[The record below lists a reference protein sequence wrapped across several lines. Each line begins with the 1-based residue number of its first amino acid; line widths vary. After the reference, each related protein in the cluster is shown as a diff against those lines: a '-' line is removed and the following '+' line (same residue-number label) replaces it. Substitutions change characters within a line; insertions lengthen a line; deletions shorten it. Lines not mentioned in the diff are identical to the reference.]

1 MGQHVSHGDTTVRSA
16 CVCAVGIASFK
27 DRRKWASP
35 VDAVRLIRFLI
46 LLVAATAATACV
58 PLVVPRYSA
67 DPAQGK
73 PLFSSCAI
81 NKNVPDGIEL
91 QIDGV
96 QAQVKLQQ
104 AVPRGFVEVR
114 LDVPTNKTV
123 QLQGDVVEIDLH
135 NGRPPIEARYPN
147 ISLVD
152 SPGMHSFDTP
162 PALARYMVPVQTPM
176 LGGAITAGDREWP
189 KHYWMAAR
197 VDTEGADA
205 VTITLPG
212 MLINGLPVQAPKL
225 NFRRSLF
232 AVLAPL
238 NC

>member
-1 MGQHVSHGDTTVRSA
+1 MSLLMA
-16 CVCAVGIASFK
+16 AIA
-27 DRRKWASP
+27 
-35 VDAVRLIRFLI
+35 
-46 LLVAATAATACV
+46 TTACV

-73 PLFSSCAI
+73 TLFSDCAI
-81 NKNVPDGIEL
+81 NKNMPDGIEL

-96 QAQVKLQQ
+96 LAQVKLQQ
-104 AVPRGFVEVR
+104 AVSRGFVEVR

-123 QLQGDVVEIDLH
+123 QLQSDVVEIDLH
-135 NGRPPIEARYPN
+135 DGRPPLEAHYPN

-176 LGGAITAGDREWP
+176 VGGAVTTGNRESP

-197 VDTEGADA
+197 VETDHADA
-205 VTITLPG
+205 VSITLPG
-212 MLINGLPVQAPKL
+212 MLINGIPVHAPKL
-225 NFRRSLF
+225 NFHRGLF
-232 AVLAPL
+232 AMLAPL